1 MSANT
6 KKMVK
11 TLITDF
17 IAAINA
23 RDAAAAEAF
32 LAPGFKL
39 TFPGPTEF
47 TAVAPFLE
55 WASSR
60 YRTAEY
66 FYDDFDVVGEV
77 DGNLLVYSSGSLD
90 GELTNGERFEKIRY
104 CDRFRIRDGKILTK
118 ETWSDM
124 SEYLRRKSL

>member
-1 MSANT
+1 MNANA
-6 KKMVK
+6 KQMVSK
-11 TLITDF
+11 LILDF

-23 RDAAAAEAF
+23 RDAKTAETF

-55 WASSR
+55 WASGR
-60 YRTAEY
+60 YRSAEY
-66 FYDDFDVVGEV
+66 SYDDFDLVGTENGV
-77 DGNLLVYSSGSLD
+77 LLVYSSGSLD
-90 GELTNGERFEKIRY
+90 GELVNGEKFKGVRY
-104 CDRFRIRDGKILTK
+104 CDRFRIVNGKILTK

-124 SEYLRRKSL
+124 AEYLRRRSA